1 MKCFVIPFFIFL
13 LSNCYHCQGSGL
25 DGLDG
30 DLVVGHVME
39 EHDLACVV
47 VSIVHNPAP
56 MQFAGVFGLKV
67 RDVMLIVVQVSPL
80 LKCDEL

>member
-1 MKCFVIPFFIFL
+1 
-13 LSNCYHCQGSGL
+13 
-25 DGLDG
+25 
-30 DLVVGHVME
+30 ME
-39 EHDLACVV
+39 EHDLACVA

-80 LKCDEL
+80 LKSDEL